1 MILKNSSV
9 LLGKDL
15 EYISST
21 NIQISNQKFK
31 RIQKNIQRS
40 AKEEIF
46 DCEGLLLIPGLIN
59 SHTHIGDSI
68 AKDVTLNK
76 SVDERIHPV
85 FGVKQK
91 VLKKT
96 KPSQLASFMQNTCK
110 SMIQKGITTFVDFR
124 EGGIEGVE
132 ILKKVLTKVPIRSI
146 ILGRIEYYQNSN
158 QIKKNIDLP
167 SEERAEL
174 SEILKKCDGIGV
186 SGANENSNSA
196 LRFYSRTQKLRA
208 IHAAETKGS
217 VNVSKRMTRKSEVI
231 RALQLKPHFLVHM
244 TQASKSE
251 LLLASK
257 KTRGIVICPRAN
269 ASLAEG
275 IPNLQMMLQTR
286 CNIAIGTDNVMI
298 NSPDM
303 FREMDYLW
311 KVSMATSKKRIDPK
325 QILKMATVNA
335 GKLLQKGIGTIERG
349 KLADCVLINKH
360 SIDLEPMHS
369 PHASIVHRA
378 SENAIRAVII
388 GGKIVHGKI

>member
-40 AKEEIF
+40 TKEETF

-360 SIDLEPMHS
+360 SIDLEPMLS

>member
-40 AKEEIF
+40 TKEETF

-85 FGVKQK
+85 FGVKPK

-124 EGGIEGVE
+124 EGGIDGVE

-174 SEILKKCDGIGV
+174 SEILKKCDGISV
-186 SGANENSNSA
+186 SGANENSNSV

-231 RALQLKPHFLVHM
+231 RALQLKPHFLIHM

-251 LLLASK
+251 LFLASK

-360 SIDLEPMHS
+360 SIDLEPMLS